1 MNPPP
6 AGDKNR
12 FSVENIFPAEKLD
25 SFKTSPTVR
34 SMTPADFKDMERAFG
49 VPPVHVENPKVN
61 ALTTHDLVTIDGLF
75 ADYRYQVI
83 ANFQGVNK
91 LTSAQTPHNIEALGS
106 TCCCCCTPCC
116 SCCSAAVQVEPLAV

>member
-12 FSVENIFPAEKLD
+12 FSVEKIFPADKLD

-34 SMTPADFKDMERAFG
+34 SMTPADFEDMERAFS
-49 VPPVHVENPKVN
+49 VPPAPVENPKVN

-83 ANFQGVNK
+83 ANFQGVSK
-91 LTSAQTPHNIEALGS
+91 LSSVGTVHNLKLMGDS
-106 TCCCCCTPCC
+106 CCCCCTPCC
-116 SCCSAAVQVEPLAV
+116 SCCSAAVQVDPLAG

>member
-6 AGDKNR
+6 GGDKKR
-12 FSVENIFPAEKLD
+12 FSVEEIFPAEKLD
-25 SFKTSPTVR
+25 SFKTSHTVR
-34 SMTPADFKDMERAFG
+34 SMTPADFADMAMAFG
-49 VPPVHVENPKVN
+49 VPPAPVENPKVN

-91 LTSAQTPHNIEALGS
+91 LTSVHTPQNVKALGDS
-106 TCCCCCTPCC
+106 CCCCCTPCC
-116 SCCSAAVQVEPLAV
+116 SCCSAAVQVDPLAV